1 MVPNVS
7 LSHASLPSQ
16 AEYALVTSHGY
27 VDGSELKIP
36 LKFDRDQTVYDSRIG
51 ARFSA
56 AAAQNEQSERQIIA

>member
-1 MVPNVS
+1 M
-7 LSHASLPSQ
+7 
-16 AEYALVTSHGY
+16 TSHGY
-27 VDGSELKIP
+27 VDESELKIT